1 MWTQRCNT
9 KAFYLCEGPKD
20 TLEYELLGIV
30 DPGQSVK
37 QQTKE
42 DLIPLAFDA
51 AKSSCVARGG
61 QLAQIRNHAEFGK
74 VESLLGSYN
83 LTGSAYFGASDITKE
98 GSWVTVDGFSM
109 QKYGSYFP
117 DHTEVK
123 GKKEITIKN
132 KLPNDNHTVAEIKR
146 QETIETERIR
156 RVAAE
161 KERARLAKLAAE
173 KRARE
178 VAAMIAK
185 AKAEAAR

>member
-1 MWTQRCNT
+1 MWIGTKANKSKVWTFYDDSEIGFWDFGGKGYCKKNCKPEDNKPVYNSSKRCAITYAWPPLKGAVKMWTQRCNT

-98 GSWVTVDGFSM
+98 GSWITVDGFSM
-109 QKYGSYFP
+109 
-117 DHTEVK
+117 
-123 GKKEITIKN
+123 
-132 KLPNDNHTVAEIKR
+132 
-146 QETIETERIR
+146 
-156 RVAAE
+156 
-161 KERARLAKLAAE
+161 
-173 KRARE
+173 
-178 VAAMIAK
+178 
-185 AKAEAAR
+185 